1 MHSKTAMSAVLV
13 GFVIASGIIF
23 FAPLANDLRTGLGI
37 FFGAVSYLAGVL
49 SLGGLIPDRPGSS
62 SAGSRS
68 SELSAGAVGFVSIG
82 NEAMS
87 HQFERWWFAALIA
100 GLVAVIAAPVLR
112 QLFCAR
118 EAGLFETE
126 RSN

>member
-49 SLGGLIPDRPGSS
+49 SLGGLIPDRPWVFKRWVPIVGT
-62 SAGSRS
+62 
-68 SELSAGAVGFVSIG
+68 LSGAVQFLDH